1 MNRPQLWF
9 KKTNLETGLVFEDKI
24 FCKNLPLWDE
34 TPFGHL
40 HIKAQNRMDELNTK
54 MPGAWKYELI
64 GWRIEE

>member
-24 FCKNLPLWDE
+24 SCKNLPLWDE

-54 MPGAWKYELI
+54 MPGVWKYELI
-64 GWRIEE
+64 EWRIEE